1 MKSKNTILQLVESA
15 MIAALYLVLAFSQE
29 MLLPGTTSMV
39 IQFRLAEILCILC
52 VFTPS
57 AIWGLSIAT
66 LLFNLINMGALPM
79 DIFFGTMAT
88 FLAAILSYKL
98 RNVKWFNLPVLSAFM
113 PVIANAVIIGFELEL
128 FLIDGPFHIGS
139 FLIQSGI
146 VAIGEFGVCVVL
158 GLPFYKLRENLNFF
172 TKFKNNI

>member
-1 MKSKNTILQLVESA
+1 MKNKNKIHQLVEGA
-15 MIAALYLVLAFSQE
+15 MIAALYLVLSFSQE

-39 IQFRLAEILCILC
+39 IQFRLAEILCLLC

-79 DIFFGTMAT
+79 DVLFGTMAT
-88 FLAAILSYKL
+88 FLAAVLSFKL
-98 RNVKWFNLPVLSAFM
+98 RNIKWFSLPVLSAMM
-113 PVIANAVIIGFELEL
+113 PVIVNAVIIGLELEL

-158 GLPFYKLRENLNFF
+158 GLPFYKLLENFNFF
-172 TKFKNNI
+172 NKYKKNI